1 MTEHNLAGL
10 VDLVGLIDLAGLVAL
25 KAIINRSAVS
35 LNVCTGLLRPAAAL
49 ECDSGLF
56 NPG

>member
-10 VDLVGLIDLAGLVAL
+10 VDLAGLAAL
-25 KAIINRSAVS
+25 KAIIDPLVVP
-35 LNVCTGLLRPAAAL
+35 LNVCTGLLRAAAAH
-49 ECDSGLF
+49 ERDSGLF